1 MDMCNELFVNL
12 LLAHVLGD
20 FYCQTDKWC
29 DAKRNK
35 KFKSCFLYVH
45 PIIIGVLSWLLV
57 WNWTFAI
64 CALIL
69 MVSHLVIDAVKC
81 FVKDSLFSF
90 LVDQVLHIA
99 VLIAVSSLWTGAYWW
114 SAPDWFCCFGQSVPL
129 VLTGVL
135 ILGKPANIF
144 IKRTLEQYKITE
156 TGKAEN
162 EASNKVGSLIGTLER
177 LLAFI
182 FILIGEVSAVGFL
195 LAAKSIL
202 RFRDSDTVKT
212 EYVLAGTL
220 LSFGIAVIVGLV
232 IL

>member
-1 MDMCNELFVNL
+1 MCSDLFVNL

-29 DAKRNK
+29 DAKRDK
-35 KFKSCFLYVH
+35 KFRSCFLYVH
-45 PIIIGVLSWLLV
+45 PIVIGVLSWLLV
-57 WNWTFAI
+57 WDWTFVA

-69 MVSHLVIDAVKC
+69 MASHFVIDAVKC

-114 SAPDWFCCFGQSVPL
+114 SAPDWFCCLWHNVPL

-135 ILGKPANIF
+135 ILGKPANIL

-156 TGKAEN
+156 TGEAGKAE
-162 EASNKVGSLIGTLER
+162 SNKVGSLIGTLER

-182 FILIGEVSAVGFL
+182 FIMIGEMNAVGFL

-202 RFRDSDTVKT
+202 RFRDTDTVKT

-220 LSFGIAVIVGLV
+220 LSFGIAVTVGLAIV
-232 IL
+232 S

>member
-35 KFKSCFLYVH
+35 IFKSRFLYVH
-45 PIIIGVLSWLLV
+45 PVIIGILSWLLV
-57 WNWTFAI
+57 WDWTFAI
-64 CALIL
+64 CALVL
-69 MVSHLVIDAVKC
+69 MLSHFAIDAVKC
-81 FVKDSLFSF
+81 FVKDNLLSF
-90 LVDQVLHIA
+90 VADQVLHIA
-99 VLIAVSSLWTGAYWW
+99 VLIAVSCFWKGAYWW
-114 SAPDWFCCFGQSVPL
+114 NVPDWLCCLGQSAPL

-135 ILGKPANIF
+135 ILGKPANIL

-182 FILIGEVSAVGFL
+182 FILIGEMSAVGFL

-202 RFRDSDTVKT
+202 RFRDTDTVKT

-232 IL
+232 IA